1 MTKFNDSTFKHM
13 RSRFYKRQ
21 KRNGYTWSNF
31 TRSERSG
38 NINRRNFIK
47 DLSVLPVSGV
57 IGHEIDKMKSEPIIF
72 SSQRNNKSI
81 KIGIIGFGF
90 RGEQLA
96 RATKHAHPDWIKEQE
111 DAHNKDSRNKVLED
125 FYSQQELNIEIVAVC
140 DVFDVR
146 IERGIAVGGKNTQ
159 GFSDYRKLLAQKDI
173 GVVIIATPDHWHM
186 QMGIDASN
194 AGKHVY
200 MEKCMT
206 RTAKEAVQL
215 KKSIKDNSIVFQLGH
230 QGRQS
235 DLQKKAKGLYEK
247 GTLGKVTLVET
258 TTNRN
263 NPFAAWIWPI
273 HEKASDKTI
282 DWERFQEPAPKKV
295 PYNAERFF
303 RWRCWWD
310 YGTGMAGD
318 LLTHDYDAVNHIM
331 NLGIPHSATA
341 SGGIY
346 FHKDERE
353 VPDVFHANFEYPDH
367 DLTLLYSGTLAN
379 GVSRGTMIMGHDA
392 TLELGQSLT
401 VWADTQS
408 TKYKSRVESGII
420 DPGSPIVRYRPPEA
434 LSVDAVTSATSK
446 YFADRGLMHTYQA
459 GRRVDTTNLHL
470 AEWFNCIRNG
480 GETSCNI
487 EQGFQEAITAHM
499 ATMSYLQGRRVY
511 WNPEKEEIII

>member
-1 MTKFNDSTFKHM
+1 M

-21 KRNGYTWSNF
+21 KRNGSTWSNF

-111 DAHNKDSRNKVLED
+111 EAHKKDSRNKVLED
-125 FYSQQELNIEIVAVC
+125 FYSQQDLNVEIVAVC

-159 GFSDYRKLLAQKDI
+159 GFNDYRKLLAQKDI
-173 GVVIIATPDHWHM
+173 DVVIISTPDHWHM
-186 QMGIDASN
+186 QMGIDAAN

-310 YGTGMAGD
+310 
-318 LLTHDYDAVNHIM
+318 
-331 NLGIPHSATA
+331 
-341 SGGIY
+341 
-346 FHKDERE
+346 
-353 VPDVFHANFEYPDH
+353 
-367 DLTLLYSGTLAN
+367 
-379 GVSRGTMIMGHDA
+379 
-392 TLELGQSLT
+392 
-401 VWADTQS
+401 
-408 TKYKSRVESGII
+408 
-420 DPGSPIVRYRPPEA
+420 
-434 LSVDAVTSATSK
+434 
-446 YFADRGLMHTYQA
+446 
-459 GRRVDTTNLHL
+459 
-470 AEWFNCIRNG
+470 
-480 GETSCNI
+480 
-487 EQGFQEAITAHM
+487 
-499 ATMSYLQGRRVY
+499 
-511 WNPEKEEIII
+511 